1 MRGHG
6 LYRGKQMAH
15 VSIERKIYMKL
26 TFPSTRS
33 KIGSRII
40 VMMAI
45 IKRFRMLKTRL
56 RMFRQPFLDG
66 RRSDRA
72 DAMSVY
78 RDKLWYLTGV
88 YVHWKRPAIC
98 LPSHG
103 ICLYYVVVFLSSKRM
118 KIISC
123 CLMEVYE
130 ADNVIKVSYIS
141 AFDSQG
147 RCFKKKDHFL
157 LPFTSSLDD
166 GSRGIRSQLTR
177 NESTTSAWPYLSFL
191 CIQKETKYLVSYL
204 NTRISFT
211 NTQYLVK

>member
-40 VMMAI
+40 GMMAI

-147 RCFKKKDHFL
+147 RCFKKK
-157 LPFTSSLDD
+157 
-166 GSRGIRSQLTR
+166 I
-177 NESTTSAWPYLSFL
+177 
-191 CIQKETKYLVSYL
+191 ISY
-204 NTRISFT
+204 SH
-211 NTQYLVK
+211 

>member
-40 VMMAI
+40 GMMAI

-147 RCFKKKDHFL
+147 RCFKKK
-157 LPFTSSLDD
+157 
-166 GSRGIRSQLTR
+166 R
-177 NESTTSAWPYLSFL
+177 SFL
-191 CIQKETKYLVSYL
+191 TPIYIISWWWLQRNQVTTHKGWKYHFSVTLFVLFMHTKRNQVSGFLFKYK
-204 NTRISFT
+204 N
-211 NTQYLVK
+211 